1 MYLIVGLGNPGSRY
15 ALTPHNVGFMV
26 CDLLSFSFDFNFNQ
40 STKFKGFIG
49 NFSLQDEKVIVLK
62 PTTYMNLSG
71 ESVALVS
78 SFYQIELG
86 KIIVI
91 HDDIDMDFG
100 KIKIKKDSS
109 SGGHKGIESIIN
121 SLGSK
126 NFIRIKIGVGK
137 EGNPKEYVLSQFN
150 IEELKIIRIAIENA
164 KEASLTII
172 EHGLTKAMNSF
183 NNKKP

>member
-26 CDLLSFSFDFNFNQ
+26 CDLLSFSFNFNFNQ
-40 STKFKGFIG
+40 STKFKGLIG
-49 NFSLQDEKVIVLK
+49 KFSLQDKKVIVLK

-78 SFYQIELG
+78 SFYQIELD

-126 NFIRIKIGVGK
+126 NFVRIKIGVGR

-150 IEELKIIRIAIENA
+150 TEELKIIRIAIENA
-164 KEASLTII
+164 KEAALTIL
-172 EHGLTKAMNSF
+172 EYGLAKAMNSF